1 MDPSYILVGVLSATS
16 LGVLVWIEIRSRR
29 TGAVRSEENA
39 APASAETLAAPKR
52 RSRAPQRGG

>member
-29 TGAVRSEENA
+29 TGAVRSEKNA
-39 APASAETLAAPKR
+39 APAAETLAAPKR